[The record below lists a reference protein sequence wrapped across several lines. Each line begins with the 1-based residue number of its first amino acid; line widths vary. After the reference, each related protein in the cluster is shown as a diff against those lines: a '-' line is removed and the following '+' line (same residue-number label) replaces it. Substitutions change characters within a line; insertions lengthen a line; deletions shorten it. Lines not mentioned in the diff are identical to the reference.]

1 MVAYRYDPA
10 SPLRPV
16 APQVTVFT
24 TFGELEGGFDS
35 WASGIEFHA
44 EECVST
50 YTFPYCGTSHADTT
64 LDARTPAI
72 RFAPFRVY
80 ATATCESV
88 LPTED
93 PEYVELVRAK
103 LDTAISW
110 QIARQLWLGSID
122 PTQTTLQSAGKLAVP
137 LASMGTSVD
146 WAMGALIQKYVD
158 TAKNGNFTLH
168 APPRLIT
175 YLMDKYLIE
184 RDGDRY
190 IGPYGQPVAV
200 LEGYPGLTASVATNP
215 TTWKASAFG
224 PAKDEAGVAHD
235 EGGAVG
241 VAPYGQASVDEDW
254 MYISGQVE
262 VARRDDRIQP
272 ATFREREMQPR
283 TNRYMVQADTDAIV
297 RFDPCAVFA
306 ARVSGLD

>member
-1 MVAYRYDPA
+1 MVAYRFDPA
-10 SPLRPV
+10 APLRPA
-16 APQVTVFT
+16 APQVTVFS
-24 TFGELEGGFDS
+24 TFQPLATGDWL
-35 WASGIEFHA
+35 SGIEFHA
-44 EECVST
+44 EECVTT
-50 YTFPYCGTSHADTT
+50 YDFPYCGTSHADTT
-64 LDARTPAI
+64 LDTRSAAI
-72 RFAPFRVY
+72 RFSPFRVY
-80 ATATCESV
+80 ASATCESV

-93 PEYVELVRAK
+93 PEYVSLVNDK

-110 QIARQLWLGSID
+110 QIARQLWMGSID
-122 PTQTTLQSAGKLAVP
+122 PAQTTLQSAGKLAVP
-137 LASMGTSVD
+137 IGSMGTSVD
-146 WAMGALIQKYVD
+146 WAMGALIQKYTD

-224 PAKDEAGVAHD
+224 PAKDETGAAHN

-241 VAPYGQASVDEDW
+241 VAPFGQASVDEDW
-254 MYISGQVE
+254 MFISGQVE
-262 VARRDDRIQP
+262 VAKGPNRVRPDS
-272 ATFREREMQPR
+272 FRGREMQPR
-283 TNRYMVQADTDAIV
+283 TNRYVVYADTDAIV